1 MRFILSATLAVTA
14 IVTAGLGAV
23 IFWPIGQKVE
33 ANTLEGDV
41 NSGAYLARASGCISC
56 HTDFA
61 NNGAPLAGGI
71 KFATPFGNLYS
82 PNITTD
88 KEYGIGNWTIEDFD
102 MAIKQGISPKGKSYY
117 PAFPYEFYSNFSDQ
131 DIADLWAAFQT
142 VPANS
147 SPSKSHEMPFPFNQ
161 RWGLKLWRAAF
172 LTEPKTKAIA
182 SKSDIWNKGR
192 LLVEGATHCA
202 ACHTP
207 RNIAG
212 ARKSN
217 AQEFKGNDKLPGGSK
232 APAIDVENLQKN
244 NWTIE
249 NLAYALETGITPN
262 GDSFGDSMGK
272 LVLYNTSFL
281 TSEDQLA
288 IATYL
293 LEKHET
299 E

>member
-1 MRFILSATLAVTA
+1 MRFIFSATLAVTA

-33 ANTLEGDV
+33 ANTLKGDV
-41 NSGAYLARASGCISC
+41 NNGAYLARASGCISC
-56 HTDFA
+56 HTDYA
-61 NNGAPLAGGI
+61 NNGTPLAGGI
-71 KFATPFGNLYS
+71 KFTTPFGNLYS

-88 KEYGIGNWTIEDFD
+88 KKYGIGNWSIEDFD
-102 MAIKQGISPKGKSYY
+102 MAVKQGISPKGEAYY

-147 SPSKSHEMPFPFNQ
+147 NPSKSHEMPFPFNQ
-161 RWGLKLWRAAF
+161 RWGLKIWRAAF
-172 LTEPKTKAIA
+172 LSEPKTKPIA
-182 SKSDIWNKGR
+182 SKSDVWNKGR

-217 AQEFKGNDKLPGGSK
+217 AYEFKGNNKLPGGGK
-232 APAIDVENLQKN
+232 APAIDFESLQKN
-244 NWTIE
+244 NWTID

-281 TSEDQLA
+281 TPKDQQA

-293 LEKHET
+293 LEKQET